1 MNTTSLQEELEREL
15 DYIAELLKKNANKV
29 LDNALDVQ
37 VIVNLP
43 NKELVGFD
51 LNITTGSPNI
61 YFVYRRGKCT
71 LEGYWGSA
79 EVEKYVDREIC
90 ETVLDYLSQ
99 TV

>member
-1 MNTTSLQEELEREL
+1 MNTTSLQEELERKL
-15 DYIAELLKKNANKV
+15 DHIEKLLKKNAYKV
-29 LDNALDVQ
+29 LTDALDVQ
-37 VIVNLP
+37 VFVNLP

-61 YFVYRRGKCT
+61 YFIYHRGKCT

-79 EVEKYVDREIC
+79 EVEKYVDTEIC
-90 ETVLDYLSQ
+90 ETILDYLSQ